1 MLCKNQKGQ
10 AVTKAQRQLIEKTI
24 AFAGYAAV
32 TFFGGLILWGV
43 WRVISGSMTV
53 NRFFS
58 GMFDLDDAALIIW
71 PLFVFAIFC
80 FWVRAFL
87 RAGDA

>member
-43 WRVISGSMTV
+43 WRVLSGSMTV